1 MKCDIYLEN
10 DIYYIVADIPGYN
23 KENIKVN
30 YNKGNI
36 NIKKKKKYN
45 SNNRKYLLHE
55 RKFDKLNRNFYFKNI
70 DENLIEAKYEFGVL
84 TISIPKKEIKCNKIE
99 IK

>member
-10 DIYYIVADIPGYN
+10 DIYYIEADIPGYK
-23 KENIKVN
+23 KEDIKID

-36 NIKKKKKYN
+36 NIVAKRNIPDKN
-45 SNNRKYLLHE
+45 YLLHE
-55 RKFDKLNRNFYFKNI
+55 KLEETLNRHFYFKNI
-70 DENLIEAKYEFGVL
+70 DDDNIIAKYEDGVL
-84 TISIPKKEIKCNKIE
+84 LISIPKKEVSTSKIE